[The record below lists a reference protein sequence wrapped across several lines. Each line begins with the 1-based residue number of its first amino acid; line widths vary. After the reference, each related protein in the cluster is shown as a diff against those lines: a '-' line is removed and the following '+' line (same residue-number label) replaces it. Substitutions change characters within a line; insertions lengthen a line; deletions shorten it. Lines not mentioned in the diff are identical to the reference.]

1 MYCRSN
7 IDCCT
12 PLHCRC
18 NPPPDISQRT
28 APVFESPRWN
38 THWTRHEEVVVAE
51 ATVDEALVAVLLAD
65 MVVVLLANL
74 EAVELAV
81 EVAVEIIDV
90 LVAIRVE
97 FSMVDVALV

>member
-1 MYCRSN
+1 M
-7 IDCCT
+7 
-12 PLHCRC
+12 
-18 NPPPDISQRT
+18 
-28 APVFESPRWN
+28 
-38 THWTRHEEVVVAE
+38 VAE